1 MHPYH
6 KAQNTWIF
14 NVWTYLNGHWNDCA
28 MFCNM
33 CMHLFLPFSHTF
45 RRYLQTIPSWN
56 GSCLVLSNAQ
66 PLIQWMLSMAIGVG
80 CSHCVCIP
88 QWFYLFLGGDLPFGG
103 RQLLAMPQC
112 QPFSRAGS
120 GGFAEFYIH
129 CHGCSP
135 FYIVR
140 RVVFIGFDIATI
152 VCFLCAPSEEV

>member
-1 MHPYH
+1 MHPYD

-45 RRYLQTIPSWN
+45 RRYLQTIPSWI

-66 PLIQWMLSMAIGVG
+66 PLIQWMLSMVIGVG

-88 QWFYLFLGGDLPFGG
+88 QWFYIFFWAVICLLEVGNPWPCRNALVDLP
-103 RQLLAMPQC
+103 
-112 QPFSRAGS
+112 S
-120 GGFAEFYIH
+120 FASIVMVV
-129 CHGCSP
+129 CSA

-152 VCFLCAPSEEV
+152 VCFLCAPSEV